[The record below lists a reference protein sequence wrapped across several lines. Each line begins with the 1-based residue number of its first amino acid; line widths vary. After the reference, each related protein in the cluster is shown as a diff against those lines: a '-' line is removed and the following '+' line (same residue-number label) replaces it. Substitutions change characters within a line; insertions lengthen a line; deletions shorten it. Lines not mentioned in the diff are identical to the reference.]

1 MPGLALLDAPDRFA
15 LKSRWVRGARR
26 CGASGTMTATTFRL
40 LGVGAG
46 EFTGATVEGSFARTP
61 SFSGVDGRGA
71 VLEPLRDVSPARLT
85 KVADIVHSQPR
96 PRELVADH
104 FQARKPRYRDGE
116 ERAHHTS
123 LVRRRVIV
131 RLRPTGCALN
141 LVFGPGVHR
150 GQARRAR
157 AGGVLPS
164 CNEGVAQPMRSA
176 SFYRLMTMKSWRLA
190 PNRPS
195 SLVSSESWGND
206 WRLSS
211 EGSN

>member
-1 MPGLALLDAPDRFA
+1 MGLKYPSVHGKRQAVFRSAHHSSRQGDGKRMPGLALLDAPDRFA

-85 KVADIVHSQPR
+85 KAADIVHSQPR

-157 AGGVLPS
+157 EMECS
-164 CNEGVAQPMRSA
+164 RVATRVSRNPCGRLRSID
-176 SFYRLMTMKSWRLA
+176 L
-190 PNRPS
+190 
-195 SLVSSESWGND
+195 
-206 WRLSS
+206 
-211 EGSN
+211 